1 MIIMKNVNNVF
12 FLAVLCL
19 SLIFAY
25 LVMALKEEWAE
36 RPFVALVTMSSYLIV
51 TKMIKLIR
59 SRKK

>member
-1 MIIMKNVNNVF
+1 MNIMKNVNNIF

-25 LVMALKEEWAE
+25 IVTVLNEEWAE
-36 RPFVALVTMSSYLIV
+36 RTFVALVTMSSYLIV
-51 TKMIKLIR
+51 TKIIKLLR